1 MAYQAWSVVFG
12 EQPSA
17 SKWNILGTNDA
28 GFNDGTAIGDDAI
41 IQRHVADNQ
50 ILPAQ
55 LTSAARWWEE
65 LGRTTLG
72 AAATSISVSG
82 FTAKKYLKIIM
93 AGIAGPQGINSQIRF
108 NNDSGNN
115 YSNQY
120 SVNHGA
126 ATSAAPA
133 SLLQIESGGTVS
145 GGVSHNEIYLFNPS
159 GSDKVGF
166 YKNAHQGTST
176 TSANSPAELDG
187 QFVYDSS
194 TQVTRIDWFDTTGG
208 PSNFAAGSEIIVLG
222 HD

>member
-41 IQRHVADNQ
+41 LTRHIADDQ

-55 LTSAARWWEE
+55 LTDEARWWEE

-72 AAATSISVSG
+72 VAGDTITVSG

-93 AGIAGPQGINSQIRF
+93 DGVATGGTLDTNFIL
-108 NNDSGNN
+108 NNDTGAN
-115 YSNQY
+115 YAQRY
-120 SVNHGA
+120 SANHGA
-126 ATSAAPA
+126 DTTGASITSVA
-133 SLLQIESGGTVS
+133 LESGATAS
-145 GGVSHNEIYLFNPS
+145 GGSNTNIIHLYNPS
-159 GSDKVGF
+159 NADKIGLAR
-166 YKNAHQGTST
+166 NASQTDGITAA
-176 TSANSPAELDG
+176 SAPRYLDN
-187 QFVYDSS
+187 QFTYNTS
-194 TQVTRIDWFDTTGG
+194 TQVTRIDWRNSGSGD
-208 PSNFAAGSEIIVLG
+208 FAIGSEVIVLG